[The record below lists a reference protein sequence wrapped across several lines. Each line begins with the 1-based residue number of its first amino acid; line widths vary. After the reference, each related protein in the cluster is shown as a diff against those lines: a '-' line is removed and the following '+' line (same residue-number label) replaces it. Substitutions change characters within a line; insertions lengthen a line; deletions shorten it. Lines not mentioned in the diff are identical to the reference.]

1 MSKPLIRADQLNASV
16 STSSF
21 NILEPADDD
30 LIRVG
35 YISTDRGYI
44 KGIGRCEANEI
55 AKKDPGIRFIVQT
68 RDFVK
73 YININQVNELT
84 IDDVAPQEECS
95 GIQLDTDCGP
105 PKVVLSGGGGVG
117 ARATPIVGNDGKI
130 LSVVVT
136 DGGFGYKYP
145 PKVKVLDKCGIGA
158 GVVAQ
163 AFTGTISETTIVYDR
178 ESDFEEYEICDPG
191 EDLNSPV
198 FDVSGKEVNK
208 FDAKSYFSK
217 DKDPYRDII
226 LDYQRKLRE
235 NERKPFW
242 SSRMNPPLRVIGDG
256 REDRTKYDVVH
267 FAWGGEQVTV
277 PSSNP
282 KNFED
287 VQFKIFTS
295 GGHNRGMAFRFASE
309 DGSHKF
315 TIKADDF
322 KENREIVIT
331 KGIKRNTKYFVTST
345 GRYKGAGVEQG
356 LASKLG
362 KKPKEI
368 KTNGPN
374 KEATGDT
381 IFCDFA
387 KSANDNDDLQV
398 KCTQGTFTASNR
410 DKIRGHDTY
419 QLVYFLGND
428 KDFKPEMQKNV
439 IHDSFMNRYAIS
451 PVPPSNVPGSD
462 FAGIQYTF
470 EWEES
475 FPYDG
480 EYKFNAM
487 ADNIS
492 QVYIDN
498 ELVLETKRFKGGPDK
513 FKMFVRE
520 GIHKIRVDLFN
531 VPQEREITITEA
543 VETQAASNE
552 VAVIYKGMSKG
563 AGLKTKSNVEVLID
577 DDAERSF
584 DENASF
590 RILSSTNNARFSPD
604 GKKIIYDGS
613 GSITIRYK
621 YDDNPRTSG
630 LAVTDIEVGDTIWKR
645 EFDRRWDASGKSRFQ
660 RSQFEFDPNYD
671 PDNPPSYAKKYKE
684 KGRVTKT
691 VNVKGIDAPPPTSGD
706 IQKVTVFDTL
716 SSINKADRKLFRIS
730 PEAGKDAAF
739 VNRFGVLPFDIT
751 APESLSDDYA
761 GTHTIRWYDLD
772 FPVDGNYNIE
782 VAVDDNV
789 NLRFV
794 NKNGEETSIE
804 KRGFTAAVE
813 DGGRAIG
820 KSTDAKF
827 FRAGKYTLI
836 AELFQRSGKRLAKG
850 NPMVLAVKIA
860 TSFIERT
867 EIVKQSWNEN
877 PMGAALT
884 IDAPPVP
891 NLEIPPPKAEG
902 RCPNNPFWTTRFP
915 AKDYWYPVVV
925 PKRWGKFMNRHA
937 ISPLPPLA
945 SKSTDGGGVVYSTSW
960 DIDVPYRGF
969 FGLRS
974 TVDNGGR
981 ILIDGV
987 EVARG
992 GLDFRPNDGITGF
1005 RNEPGIK
1012 KIFIEEGKHEITVE
1026 LLNEDTEGRQ
1036 KFKQKVFSTADW
1048 AVPQTVSEG
1057 ESEHEIIYIGLH
1069 PKNKKLNVSE
1079 DRKTIRLRDG
1089 DGNDTNSRL
1098 EILSGDVTF
1107 SADGKK
1113 LIGKGA
1119 VKIRLSW
1126 KDDPG
1131 NAGLAVRQVRI
1142 IGGPGPDNVRLLG
1155 SNRNFSKKS
1164 GQDTDT
1170 FTLTSKPIVT
1180 GEAALTGG
1188 TARQGVT
1195 YEGPAL
1201 ASYASGEL
1209 GAFLT
1214 PAFTSDE
1221 QYLAEFQGTTW
1232 NMKWTGVNFPQ
1243 DGTYTVRIQADDIAR
1258 LRIDGQ
1264 EVASDQ
1270 LQLNRGVSTYNIN
1283 QTAGKK
1289 TVEIELFNQGESV
1302 GTFTNRNPTV
1312 VGAIID
1318 YNGTRGTGKS
1328 KSWDDNPIGISAE
1341 LIPPPCPRNIDGKGV
1356 VDNITVIDP
1365 GNGFTPPPPGPPD
1378 PDSGSFPVSLEL
1390 DSVTLTGNPINY
1402 NCGVDQI
1409 VIEPANGAVLSYEC
1423 DTFGRITQVNVEN
1436 PGRGFQTL
1444 PNIRMITDTG
1454 AGFSAVPNFK
1464 VVVDPLDEVGL
1475 LQVTDLPGI
1484 KRTGFVNGRS
1494 YYGAVYI
1501 EGGLKFA
1508 GFFAT
1513 VGTPV
1518 QVYDTLQESIDAE
1531 VTTPPS
1537 AIQRQGTDI
1546 RANDP
1551 RLDIPDTPDQLI

>member
-21 NILEPADDD
+21 NILEPPDDD

-44 KGIGRCEANEI
+44 KGIGKCEANEI
-55 AKKDPGIRFIVQT
+55 AKKDPGTRFIVHT

-73 YININQVNELT
+73 YININQVNDLT
-84 IDDVAPQEECS
+84 IDDVRSQEECS

-136 DGGFGYKYP
+136 AGGFGYKYP

-242 SSRMNPPLRVIGDG
+242 STRMNPPLRVIGNG
-256 REDRTKYDVVH
+256 KEDRTKYDVVH

-356 LASKLG
+356 LANKIG

-543 VETQAASNE
+543 VETQAANNE

-563 AGLKTKSNVEVLID
+563 AGLKLKSNVEVGID
-577 DDAERSF
+577 DDIGGGY

-621 YDDNPRTSG
+621 YDDNPRISG

-645 EFDRRWDASGKSRFQ
+645 DSFRGGRANTGARIF
-660 RSQFEFDPNYD
+660 R
-671 PDNPPSYAKKYKE
+671 E
-684 KGRVTKT
+684 KGRTTKT

-945 SKSTDGGGVVYSTSW
+945 SKSTDGGGVVYSTTW

-1098 EILSGDVTF
+1098 EILSGDVSF

-1155 SNRNFSKKS
+1155 SNRNFSKKR

-1195 YEGPAL
+1195 YEGPSL
-1201 ASYASGEL
+1201 ASYRGGTL

-1221 QYLAEFQGTTW
+1221 QYLSEFQGTTW
-1232 NMKWTGVNFPQ
+1232 NMKWTGVNFPK
-1243 DGTYTVRIQADDIAR
+1243 DGGYTIRIEGDDIAT

-1264 EVASDQ
+1264 QVAEARVFQ
-1270 LQLNRGVSTYNIN
+1270 GVKEFNTNL
-1283 QTAGKK
+1283 TAGKK
-1289 TVEIELFNQGESV
+1289 TVEIELFNQGEDV
-1302 GTFTNRNPTV
+1302 GTFSGGNPTV

-1390 DSVTLTGNPINY
+1390 DSVTITGNPINY

>member
-16 STSSF
+16 SGTSSF
-21 NILEPADDD
+21 NILEPPDDD

-84 IDDVAPQEECS
+84 IDDLTPQEECS

-242 SSRMNPPLRVIGDG
+242 SSRMNPPLRVIGNG
-256 REDRTKYDVVH
+256 KEDRTKYDVVH

-356 LASKLG
+356 LVNKIG

-577 DDAERSF
+577 DDAEPSF

-660 RSQFEFDPNYD
+660 RNQFEFDPNYD

-716 SSINKADRKLFRIS
+716 SSINKADRKL
-730 PEAGKDAAF
+730 
-739 VNRFGVLPFDIT
+739 
-751 APESLSDDYA
+751 
-761 GTHTIRWYDLD
+761 
-772 FPVDGNYNIE
+772 
-782 VAVDDNV
+782 
-789 NLRFV
+789 
-794 NKNGEETSIE
+794 
-804 KRGFTAAVE
+804 
-813 DGGRAIG
+813 
-820 KSTDAKF
+820 
-827 FRAGKYTLI
+827 
-836 AELFQRSGKRLAKG
+836 
-850 NPMVLAVKIA
+850 
-860 TSFIERT
+860 
-867 EIVKQSWNEN
+867 
-877 PMGAALT
+877 
-884 IDAPPVP
+884 
-891 NLEIPPPKAEG
+891 LE
-902 RCPNNPFWTTRFP
+902 
-915 AKDYWYPVVV
+915 
-925 PKRWGKFMNRHA
+925 
-937 ISPLPPLA
+937 
-945 SKSTDGGGVVYSTSW
+945 
-960 DIDVPYRGF
+960 
-969 FGLRS
+969 
-974 TVDNGGR
+974 
-981 ILIDGV
+981 
-987 EVARG
+987 
-992 GLDFRPNDGITGF
+992 
-1005 RNEPGIK
+1005 
-1012 KIFIEEGKHEITVE
+1012 
-1026 LLNEDTEGRQ
+1026 
-1036 KFKQKVFSTADW
+1036 
-1048 AVPQTVSEG
+1048 
-1057 ESEHEIIYIGLH
+1057 
-1069 PKNKKLNVSE
+1069 
-1079 DRKTIRLRDG
+1079 
-1089 DGNDTNSRL
+1089 
-1098 EILSGDVTF
+1098 
-1107 SADGKK
+1107 
-1113 LIGKGA
+1113 
-1119 VKIRLSW
+1119 
-1126 KDDPG
+1126 
-1131 NAGLAVRQVRI
+1131 
-1142 IGGPGPDNVRLLG
+1142 
-1155 SNRNFSKKS
+1155 
-1164 GQDTDT
+1164 
-1170 FTLTSKPIVT
+1170 
-1180 GEAALTGG
+1180 
-1188 TARQGVT
+1188 
-1195 YEGPAL
+1195 
-1201 ASYASGEL
+1201 
-1209 GAFLT
+1209 
-1214 PAFTSDE
+1214 
-1221 QYLAEFQGTTW
+1221 
-1232 NMKWTGVNFPQ
+1232 
-1243 DGTYTVRIQADDIAR
+1243 
-1258 LRIDGQ
+1258 
-1264 EVASDQ
+1264 
-1270 LQLNRGVSTYNIN
+1270 
-1283 QTAGKK
+1283 
-1289 TVEIELFNQGESV
+1289 
-1302 GTFTNRNPTV
+1302 
-1312 VGAIID
+1312 
-1318 YNGTRGTGKS
+1318 
-1328 KSWDDNPIGISAE
+1328 
-1341 LIPPPCPRNIDGKGV
+1341 
-1356 VDNITVIDP
+1356 
-1365 GNGFTPPPPGPPD
+1365 
-1378 PDSGSFPVSLEL
+1378 
-1390 DSVTLTGNPINY
+1390 
-1402 NCGVDQI
+1402 
-1409 VIEPANGAVLSYEC
+1409 
-1423 DTFGRITQVNVEN
+1423 
-1436 PGRGFQTL
+1436 
-1444 PNIRMITDTG
+1444 
-1454 AGFSAVPNFK
+1454 
-1464 VVVDPLDEVGL
+1464 
-1475 LQVTDLPGI
+1475 
-1484 KRTGFVNGRS
+1484 
-1494 YYGAVYI
+1494 
-1501 EGGLKFA
+1501 
-1508 GFFAT
+1508 
-1513 VGTPV
+1513 
-1518 QVYDTLQESIDAE
+1518 
-1531 VTTPPS
+1531 
-1537 AIQRQGTDI
+1537 
-1546 RANDP
+1546 
-1551 RLDIPDTPDQLI
+1551 

>member
-21 NILEPADDD
+21 NILEPPDDD

-44 KGIGRCEANEI
+44 KGIGKCEANEI
-55 AKKDPGIRFIVQT
+55 AKKDPGTRFIVHT

-73 YININQVNELT
+73 YININQVNDLT
-84 IDDVAPQEECS
+84 IDDVRSQEECS

-136 DGGFGYKYP
+136 AGGFGYKYP

-242 SSRMNPPLRVIGDG
+242 SSRMNPPLRVIGNG
-256 REDRTKYDVVH
+256 KEDRTKYDVVH

-543 VETQAASNE
+543 VETRADSNE

-563 AGLKTKSNVEVLID
+563 AGLKTKSNVEVGID
-577 DDAERSF
+577 DDIGGGY

-630 LAVTDIEVGDTIWKR
+630 LAVTDIEVGDTIWER
-645 EFDRRWDASGKSRFQ
+645 DSFRGGRGNSGRRF
-660 RSQFEFDPNYD
+660 
-671 PDNPPSYAKKYKE
+671 YKE
-684 KGRVTKT
+684 KGRTTKT

-945 SKSTDGGGVVYSTSW
+945 SKSTDGGGVVYSTTW

-1098 EILSGDVTF
+1098 EILSGDVSF

-1155 SNRNFSKKS
+1155 SNRNFSKKR

-1201 ASYASGEL
+1201 ASYRGGTL

-1221 QYLAEFQGTTW
+1221 QYLSEFQGTTW
-1232 NMKWTGVNFPQ
+1232 NMKWTGVNFPK
-1243 DGTYTVRIQADDIAR
+1243 DGGYTIRIEGDDIAT

-1264 EVASDQ
+1264 QVAEARVFQ
-1270 LQLNRGVSTYNIN
+1270 GVKEFNTNL
-1283 QTAGKK
+1283 TAGKK
-1289 TVEIELFNQGESV
+1289 TVEIELFNQGEDV
-1302 GTFTNRNPTV
+1302 GTFSGGNPTV

>member
-16 STSSF
+16 SDTPSF
-21 NILEPADDD
+21 NIFEPADDD

-35 YISTDRGYI
+35 YISTTRGYI
-44 KGIGRCEANEI
+44 KGIDKCEANNI
-55 AKKDPGIRFIVQT
+55 AKKDPGTQFILQT

-73 YININQVNELT
+73 YLNINEVNALT
-84 IDDVAPQEECS
+84 IEDLQPEEQCPGIDMASTGLGAPA
-95 GIQLDTDCGP
+95 IN
-105 PKVVLSGGGGVG
+105 LSGGGGVG
-117 ARATPIVGNDGKI
+117 ARAVPIVGNDGKI
-130 LSVVVT
+130 LSAIVT
-136 DGGFGYKYP
+136 HGGFGYKYP
-145 PKVKVLDKCGIGA
+145 PKVSFADRLGIGA

-163 AFTGTISETTIVYDR
+163 AFTGNVSEGTIVYDA
-178 ESDFEEYEICDPG
+178 ETDFEEYEICDPG
-191 EDLNSPV
+191 ANINSPV
-198 FDVSGKEVNK
+198 FDIKGEEVNK

-217 DKDPYRDII
+217 DKDPSREII

-235 NERKPFW
+235 SQRKPFW
-242 SSRMNPPLRVIGDG
+242 STRMNPPLRVIGDG

-295 GGHNRGMAFRFASE
+295 GGHDRGMAFRFASE

-322 KENREIVIT
+322 KANREIVIT

-356 LASKLG
+356 LVNKIG

-428 KDFKPEMQKNV
+428 KDFKPERQKTV
-439 IHDSFMNRYAIS
+439 IHDSFMNRHAIS
-451 PVPPSNVPGSD
+451 PVPSSNVPGSD

-470 EWEES
+470 EWEQS

-498 ELVLETKRFKGGPDK
+498 ELVLETRRFKGGPDK
-513 FKMFVRE
+513 FKMFVRQ
-520 GIHKIRVDLFN
+520 GTHTIRVDLFN
-531 VPQEREITITEA
+531 VPQEREITVTEA

-563 AGLKTKSNVEVLID
+563 AGLKTKSNVEVVID
-577 DDAERSF
+577 DDIKPSF

-660 RSQFEFDPNYD
+660 RSTFEFDPNYD
-671 PDNPPSYAKKYKE
+671 PDNPPSYAKKYRE

-691 VNVKGIDAPPPTSGD
+691 VNVQGIDTPPPTSGD
-706 IQKVTVFDTL
+706 IQKVEVFDTL
-716 SSINKADRKLFRIS
+716 SSINKADRKLYRIS
-730 PEAGKDAAF
+730 NLTDKTAGF
-739 VNRFGVLPFDIT
+739 INRFGISPFDIT
-751 APESLSDDYA
+751 AARDSRSDDYG

-772 FPVDGNYNIE
+772 FPVDANYNVEI
-782 VAVDDNV
+782 AVDDNV

-794 NKNGEETSIE
+794 NRNGEETSIE
-804 KRGFTAAVE
+804 MKGFVLKGNRGIVQ
-813 DGGRAIG
+813 G
-820 KSTDAKF
+820 KSSNVKF

-836 AELFQRSGKRLAKG
+836 AELFQRSGKPLAKG
-850 NPMVLAVKIA
+850 NPMALAIRVG
-860 TSFIERT
+860 TSYVERT
-867 EIVKQSWNEN
+867 EVIKQSWNQN

-891 NLEIPPPKAEG
+891 NLQLPIPKAEG

-915 AKDYWYPVVV
+915 AKEYWYPVVV
-925 PKRWGKFMNRHA
+925 PLRWGKFMNRHA

-945 SKSTDGGGVVYSTSW
+945 SKSTDGGGVVYTTSW
-960 DIDVPYRGF
+960 DIDVPYPGF

-1005 RNEPGIK
+1005 RNEPDIK

-1069 PKNKKLNVSE
+1069 PKNKKLNVSA
-1079 DRKTIRLRDG
+1079 DRKSIKLRDG

-1155 SNRNFSKKS
+1155 SNRNFSKKR

-1195 YEGPAL
+1195 YEGPSL
-1201 ASYASGEL
+1201 ASYRGGTL

-1221 QYLAEFQGTTW
+1221 QYLSEFQGTTW
-1232 NMKWTGVNFPQ
+1232 NMKWTGVNFPK
-1243 DGTYTVRIQADDIAR
+1243 DGGYTIRIEGDDIAT

-1264 EVASDQ
+1264 QVAEARVFQ
-1270 LQLNRGVSTYNIN
+1270 GVKEFNTNL
-1283 QTAGKK
+1283 TAGKK
-1289 TVEIELFNQGESV
+1289 TVEIELFNQGEDV
-1302 GTFTNRNPTV
+1302 GTFSGGNPTV

-1341 LIPPPCPRNIDGKGV
+1341 LIPPPCPRDIEGKGV
-1356 VDNITVIDP
+1356 VTDITIIDP

-1378 PDSGSFPVSLEL
+1378 PDSGSFPVSLQL
-1390 DSVTLTGNPINY
+1390 DSVTITGNPINY
-1402 NCGVDQI
+1402 NCGVDQL

-1423 DTFGRITQVNVEN
+1423 DTFGRITNVNVES
-1436 PGRGFQTL
+1436 PGSGFQTV

-1454 AGFSAVPNFK
+1454 TGFSAVPNFK
-1464 VVVDPLDEVGL
+1464 VVVDPLDETAL

-1484 KRTGFVNGRS
+1484 KTHWICQWSCLLWCCLHRGWLEICRILCYSGNTC
-1494 YYGAVYI
+1494 A
-1501 EGGLKFA
+1501 
-1508 GFFAT
+1508 
-1513 VGTPV
+1513 
-1518 QVYDTLQESIDAE
+1518 SI
-1531 VTTPPS
+1531 
-1537 AIQRQGTDI
+1537 
-1546 RANDP
+1546 
-1551 RLDIPDTPDQLI
+1551 

>member
-16 STSSF
+16 SGTSSF

-117 ARATPIVGNDGKI
+117 ARATPVVGNDGKI

-163 AFTGTISETTIVYDR
+163 AFTGTISETTIIYDR

-208 FDAKSYFSK
+208 FDVKSYFSK

-242 SSRMNPPLRVIGDG
+242 STRMNPPLRVIGNG
-256 REDRTKYDVVH
+256 KEDRTKYDVVH
-267 FAWGGEQVTV
+267 YAWGGEQVTV

-295 GGHNRGMAFRFASE
+295 GGHDRGMAFRFASE

-322 KENREIVIT
+322 KENTEIVIT

-410 DKIRGHDTY
+410 DKIKGHDTY

-428 KDFKPEMQKNV
+428 KDFKPERQKNV

-552 VAVIYKGMSKG
+552 IAVIYKGMSKG
-563 AGLKTKSNVEVLID
+563 AGLKTRSNVEVVID
-577 DDAERSF
+577 DDIKPSF

-630 LAVTDIEVGDTIWKR
+630 LAVTDIEVGDTTWKR

-671 PDNPPSYAKKYKE
+671 PDNPPSYAKKYRE

-915 AKDYWYPVVV
+915 AKEYWYPVVV

-945 SKSTDGGGVVYSTSW
+945 SKSTDGGGVVYTTSW

-1079 DRKTIRLRDG
+1079 DRKTVRLRDG

-1098 EILSGDVTF
+1098 EILSGDVSF

-1155 SNRNFSKKS
+1155 SNRNFSKKR

-1201 ASYASGEL
+1201 ASYRGGTL

-1221 QYLAEFQGTTW
+1221 QYLSEFQGTTW
-1232 NMKWTGVNFPQ
+1232 NMKWTGVNFPK
-1243 DGTYTVRIQADDIAR
+1243 DGGYTIRIEGDDIAT

-1264 EVASDQ
+1264 QVAEARVFQ
-1270 LQLNRGVSTYNIN
+1270 GVKEFNTNL
-1283 QTAGKK
+1283 TAGKK
-1289 TVEIELFNQGESV
+1289 TVEIELFNQGEDV
-1302 GTFTNRNPTV
+1302 GTFSGGNPTV

-1484 KRTGFVNGRS
+1484 KRTGFVNGRP